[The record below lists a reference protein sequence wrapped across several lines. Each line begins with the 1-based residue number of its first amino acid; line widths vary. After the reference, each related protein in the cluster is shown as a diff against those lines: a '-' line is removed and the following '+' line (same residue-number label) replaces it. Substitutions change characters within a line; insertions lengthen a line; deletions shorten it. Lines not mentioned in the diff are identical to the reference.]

1 MIHRSNDS
9 NFFNNNDVRLYLT
22 RKEFCFLAHI
32 GITKLRE
39 EVLAG
44 RIKTIPIGLRGV
56 RIHRDELL
64 NWPRRCRGERIPGEE

>member
-1 MIHRSNDS
+1 MNHRSSDS
-9 NFFNNNDVRLYLT
+9 SFFKNNNVPLYLT
-22 RKEFCFLAHI
+22 RKEFCFLARI

-56 RIHRDELL
+56 RIHRDELI
-64 NWPRRCRGERIPGEE
+64 NWPRRCRGEQIPGEE